1 MRWVI
6 GDIHGMLKPLAQ
18 LIYAVRAQDSA
29 ARFLF
34 VGDYVNRGPDSRGV
48 VDLLLR
54 LPKGTAQFA
63 RGNHD
68 DIFDLILNGHS
79 FASGDDPVPVFAW
92 FMAHGLDRTLHSYG
106 IDDATIEHVARR
118 PSHARL
124 VDLVESIPQDH
135 RTFFRHL
142 PLAIEEPDLF
152 VIHAKWGPEDSD
164 MRPDLTAPIA
174 QHPKLKHRVL
184 WERFSD
190 EEIVRKKQWQ
200 RRGFF
205 GHTPVVNYVRSEDD
219 DNVPIITKQAVLID
233 TGLALFEQG
242 RLTAFCVESDDYIQT
257 TRFGEII
264 VNGKN
269 DEHANR

>member
-18 LIYAVRAQDSA
+18 LIYAVRAQDSQ

-54 LPKGTAQFA
+54 LPAGTARFA

-68 DIFDLILNGHS
+68 DIFDLILNGKS
-79 FASGDDPVPVFAW
+79 FASGADPVPVFAW

-106 IDDATIEHVARR
+106 IDDAMIEHVARK
-118 PSHARL
+118 PSQARL

-142 PLAIEEPDLF
+142 PLVIEEHDLF
-152 VIHAKWGPEDSD
+152 VIHARWSPEDSD
-164 MRPDLTAPIA
+164 IRPDLAAPIA
-174 QHPKLKHRVL
+174 QHAKLKHRVL

-190 EEIVRKKQWQ
+190 EELNRKKQWQ

-205 GHTPVVNYVRSEDD
+205 GHTPVVNYAVTDD
-219 DNVPIITKQAVLID
+219 QDNVPIIAKQAVLVD

-264 VNGKN
+264 VNGKT
-269 DEHANR
+269 DEASNR

>member
-18 LIYAVRAQDSA
+18 LIYAVRAQDSQ

-54 LPKGTAQFA
+54 LPPGTARFA

-68 DIFDLILNGHS
+68 DIFDLILNGKS
-79 FASGDDPVPVFAW
+79 FASGADPVPVFAW

-106 IDDATIEHVARR
+106 IDDAMIDHVARR

-142 PLAIEEPDLF
+142 PLVIEEPDLF
-152 VIHAKWGPEDSD
+152 VIHARWSPEDSD
-164 MRPDLTAPIA
+164 RDLATPIA

-190 EEIVRKKQWQ
+190 EEITRKKHWQ
-200 RRGFF
+200 RRGYF
-205 GHTPVVNYVRSEDD
+205 GHTPVINYTLSDD
-219 DNVPIITKQAVLID
+219 HDNVPIVTKQAVLLD

-242 RLTAFCVESDDYIQT
+242 RLTAYCVESDDFIQA
-257 TRFGEII
+257 TRFGELII
-264 VNGKN
+264 NGRN
-269 DEHANR
+269 DDAINR